1 MALRQ
6 LHSAWVQSYSPGM
19 FVCFF
24 FFFFFFEESYSPGII
39 TIEIIAKILKAD
51 PFVFFQVANQIKQ
64 YQI

>member
-6 LHSAWVQSYSPGM
+6 LHSAWVQSYSPGII
-19 FVCFF
+19 FF

>member
-19 FVCFF
+19 

>member
-6 LHSAWVQSYSPGM
+6 LHSAWVQ
-19 FVCFF
+19 
-24 FFFFFFEESYSPGII
+24 SYSPGII